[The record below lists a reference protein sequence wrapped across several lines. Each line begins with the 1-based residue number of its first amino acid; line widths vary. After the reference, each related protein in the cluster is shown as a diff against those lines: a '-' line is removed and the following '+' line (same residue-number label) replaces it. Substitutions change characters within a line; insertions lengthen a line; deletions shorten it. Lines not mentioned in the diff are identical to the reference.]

1 MLHRVGSKRGGRQ
14 TPSTPKGK
22 SEGSPVSPSVG
33 PPPNLPPP
41 PSPDCKSL
49 RPSSASHSKTNRILG
64 GDLKEPG
71 PYRSPSSRLK
81 TIWSASTVA
90 QFLVEIWFFF
100 FVVCFVVC
108 FVVVGWLF
116 FFSSHLFFFFPTFI
130 HSFKKMYKIKSHP
143 LKTYW
148 SMYIKESYKT
158 FKRLFI
164 NPSHG

>member
-100 FVVCFVVC
+100 LLFVLLFVLLLLVGCFFSPPIC
-108 FVVVGWLF
+108 
-116 FFSSHLFFFFPTFI
+116 FFSSPLLFI
-130 HSFKKMYKIKSHP
+130 HLKKCIR
-143 LKTYW
+143 LKVT
-148 SMYIKESYKT
+148 
-158 FKRLFI
+158 
-164 NPSHG
+164 P